1 MILLCATV
9 FCCVALLAGAKDA
22 AFFIMLAAMALSVI
36 R

>member
-1 MILLCATV
+1 MLFCATV

-22 AFFIMLAAMALSVI
+22 AFFIMLAALALSAA